1 MNRKEIGTIGEKLAE
16 GFLKKKGYHIR
27 EKNFRCRTGE
37 IDIVAEKKG
46 YLVFVEVRTKTST
59 NYGTPEESITFIKKD
74 KLIQTALY
82 YIDSHRKLPSSWRFD
97 FVAIE
102 LDNNHKVIRIE
113 LIENAIY

>member
-16 GFLKKKGYHIR
+16 GFLKKKGYRVR

-59 NYGTPEESITFIKKD
+59 NYGTPEESVTFIKKD
-74 KLIQTALY
+74 KLIQAALY
-82 YIDSHRKLPSSWRFD
+82 YIDSHKKLPSSWRFD